1 MIGIR
6 YPLPMETED
15 QNPNVREYLDRL
27 RRRLTPAHAV
37 ARPTPNKGRA
47 AAVLAPL
54 IVRGDSID
62 VLYTRRS
69 DRIASHRG
77 QVAFPGGGFDRRD
90 PDLMATALRETH
102 EEVGVEPAAI
112 QVLGS
117 FAGRRTFSTNIDVT
131 PFVGVIEGMPELR
144 ADPREVAEIF
154 TVPLAA
160 LSDPRYRGRHRW
172 NRGGQDSGYPA
183 ILYGGQVIW
192 GLTFHLTLTLLEL
205 LDGDGGR
212 RARG

>member
-1 MIGIR
+1 M
-6 YPLPMETED
+6 MDTDD
-15 QNPNVREYLDRL
+15 QIPGVRECLDRL
-27 RRRLTPAHAV
+27 RRRLIPAAAV
-37 ARPTPNKGRA
+37 PRPEPKDGRA

-102 EEVGVEPAAI
+102 EEVGLAPTAI
-112 QVLGS
+112 RILGS
-117 FAGRRTFSTNIDVT
+117 FPGRRTFSTNIEVT
-131 PFVGVIEGMPELR
+131 PFVGVIHGMPELR

-154 TVPLAA
+154 TVPLRA
-160 LSDPRYRGRHRW
+160 LSDPRHRGRHQW
-172 NRGGQDSGYPA
+172 NHDGEVDGYPA
-183 ILYGGQVIW
+183 ILYGGQIIW
-192 GLTFHLTLTLLEL
+192 GLTYNLTLTLLEL
-205 LDGDGGR
+205 IGGDERG
-212 RARG
+212 RARSG